1 MSDIV
6 DVKVIEEKAIIV
18 SFADGTNEKATLDKE
33 DKFNLEQGISIC
45 ITKKLLEEKC
55 RNGSNLYNKIV
66 KRAEKVYTQKI
77 ETLKSSNPK
86 KKKKRELLLK
96 NARKMS
102 SGGLNEKWLLKK
114 NRLKFKKKPISEQCM
129 STIRVIKII

>member
-77 ETLKSSNPK
+77 ETLKKLKSEEEEK
-86 KKKKRELLLK
+86 ERIIAKKR
-96 NARKMS
+96 
-102 SGGLNEKWLLKK
+102 KK
-114 NRLKFKKKPISEQCM
+114 NEQ
-129 STIRVIKII
+129 RWIKREMAAKEKQIEIQKEAYLRAMYEYNKSN